1 MSCTRAQEFLGREN
15 IETVEQV
22 NAKQIKIG
30 LDEAV
35 KLASKVNDLY
45 VLKGT
50 KVVHVDLKK
59 QKPGREELGKLLM
72 GPTGNLR
79 APTIIKGNTLLVGF
93 NQETYEKVLVD

>member
-1 MSCTRAQEFLGREN
+1 M
-15 IETVEQV
+15 
-22 NAKQIKIG
+22 
-30 LDEAV
+30 DEAV

>member
-1 MSCTRAQEFLGREN
+1 VSCTRAQEFLGREN

-59 QKPGREELGKLLM
+59 QKPSREELGKLLM